1 MFHYW
6 PYLLSL
12 LALPTLA
19 ADRPVLTVYTY
30 NSFTADWGPGPA
42 IQQAFEAEC
51 GCELRYVALDSGGA
65 LLSRLQLEG
74 ARSSADVVLGL
85 DTNLMAE
92 AAATGLFAPHGMT
105 LEALTL
111 PIDWDDP
118 LFVPFDYGY
127 FAFVHDTTRLPDPPD
142 SFAALLDAPDDLR
155 IIIQDPRTSTPGL
168 GLLLWIKKVYGD
180 DAATVWERLQP
191 RILTVTRGWSEA
203 YGLFLQGE
211 APLVLSYTTSPA
223 YHAIAENDP
232 RYAAAAF
239 AEGHYLQVEV
249 AGRLASAAEPEL
261 AEQFLAFMVSTG
273 FQQHIPTG
281 NWMYPV
287 VALDLPEG
295 FNALIEVDRALLFDP
310 ETVRT
315 NRRAWVDEWLEVLS
329 R

>member
-1 MFHYW
+1 MLRYW
-6 PYLLSL
+6 PFLLAVF
-12 LALPTLA
+12 ALPTLA

-65 LLSRLQLEG
+65 LLGRLQLEG

-287 VALDLPEG
+287 IALDLPEG

-310 ETVRT
+310 ETVRA